1 MTEMT
6 EYKKNFDDMNN
17 EQTKKNKN
25 KDEKVYNNFKEKILK
40 YQITLIILFSSLIF
54 LLYHYLLLYSE
65 NLDHSLLE
73 YNNLIKNLKN
83 EINMK
88 KNEMDHIETKN
99 LLLNDEI
106 TEMKNNYKE
115 MEVTFQKLKEENY
128 TIVMKHEELIK
139 KNRNYTKLHKE
150 IEIKF
155 KNLSNTFHSFFKE

>member
-65 NLDHSLLE
+65 NLDHSLL
-73 YNNLIKNLKN
+73 
-83 EINMK
+83 
-88 KNEMDHIETKN
+88 
-99 LLLNDEI
+99 
-106 TEMKNNYKE
+106 
-115 MEVTFQKLKEENY
+115 
-128 TIVMKHEELIK
+128 
-139 KNRNYTKLHKE
+139 
-150 IEIKF
+150 
-155 KNLSNTFHSFFKE
+155 